1 VTKALDDIV
10 VDMMKAAPEPLLLV
24 DTERQLVWSNGAAG
38 RFFQT
43 TGPGLAGVRVDEV
56 LAVPGD
62 VVAEICRSVTV
73 RGHGSGTIQIIAAD
87 GHTRA
92 ADFTAIALGG
102 SLHLSTLRD
111 ASPRKP
117 ARAAGGSQRW
127 PLRPPL
133 SARIA
138 ATVGHEIRGPLA
150 TALMYIDIAQLGRN
164 GDAGTAVGPALAV
177 ARQQIERI
185 ESLVTRML
193 DLQTNGRP
201 LIQPRLVDAGRVVSD
216 AVRRS
221 LALGPA
227 APVCVQ
233 IGPQDLTGWWDE
245 GAIDQIVQNLVS
257 NAVRFGEGRPVQVAA
272 DRRGGDLRI
281 GVQDQGI
288 GISPVDQERI
298 FRRYVRGDRSDGLGI
313 GLWLVRELARAHEG
327 SVALQSKVG
336 AGSTFTVLLR
346 PMPPAAVENEPARE
360 HEA

>member
-1 VTKALDDIV
+1 VSKALDDLV
-10 VDMMKAAPEPLLLV
+10 VTMMKAAQEPLLLV

-38 RFFQT
+38 RFFRT
-43 TGPGLAGVRVDEV
+43 TGEGLAGVRVDEV

-92 ADFTAIALGG
+92 ADFTAIALGS
-102 SLHLSTLRD
+102 SLHLSTLRE
-111 ASPRKP
+111 ASPR
-117 ARAAGGSQRW
+117 
-127 PLRPPL
+127 RP
-133 SARIA
+133 RIA

-150 TALMYIDIAQLGRN
+150 TALMYLDIAQLGRN
-164 GDAGTAVGPALAV
+164 GDEGTAVGPALAV

-257 NAVRFGEGRPVQVAA
+257 NAVRFGEGRPVQVTA
-272 DRRGGDLRI
+272 DRRGGDLRLD
-281 GVQDQGI
+281 VQDQGI
-288 GISPVDQERI
+288 GISPVDRERI

-327 SVALQSKVG
+327 SVTLQSKVG